1 MEPTTAGSQS
11 AADRS
16 SDRSLRIHHLC
27 KEYRAG
33 EPVLRDVS
41 LSVEGRGLTAIIGPS
56 GTGKSTL
63 VRCINRLIEPT
74 SGEILFRGQDMVRLS
89 SRELRAAR
97 RRIGMIFQ
105 EYNLVERLSV
115 IENVLCGRLGYVPV
129 WRAWL
134 RRFPDADIARAFE
147 LLDAVGLGDLATQR
161 ADQLSGGQRQRVG
174 IARALM
180 QEPDLLLADEPT
192 SSLDPKTSVEI
203 MELIARRASAS
214 GIPALVNI
222 HNVELARR
230 YADRIIGMSKGS
242 IVFDGPPQALDDS
255 HLLAIYGGEG
265 WLE

>member
-1 MEPTTAGSQS
+1 MDAS
-11 AADRS
+11 APAS
-16 SDRSLRIHHLC
+16 KGAVGLDRSLVIRNLR

-33 EPVLRDVS
+33 QPVLKDVS
-41 LSVEGRGLTAIIGPS
+41 LTVEGRGMTAIIGPS

-63 VRCINRLIEPT
+63 IRCINRLVDPT
-74 SGEILFRGQDMVRLS
+74 SGEIVFRGQDLAK
-89 SRELRAAR
+89 LRGPDLRKAR
-97 RRIGMIFQ
+97 RHIGMVFQ

-115 IENVLCGRLGYVPV
+115 IENVLCGRLGYVAV

-134 RRFPDADIARAFE
+134 RKFPPADIDRAFK
-147 LLDAVGLGDLATQR
+147 LLDAVGLGDFATQR

-180 QEPDLLLADEPT
+180 QEPDLILADEPT

-203 MELIARRASAS
+203 MELITQHAGERD
-214 GIPALVNI
+214 IPVIVNI

-230 YADRIIGMSKGS
+230 FADRIVGMSRGE
-242 IVFDGPPQALDDS
+242 IVFDGPPRALEDS
-255 HLLAIYGGEG
+255 HLLQIYGGEG

>member
-1 MEPTTAGSQS
+1 MD
-11 AADRS
+11 AAAPFKPAAVGGT
-16 SDRSLRIHHLC
+16 DRSLVIRNLR

-33 EPVLRDVS
+33 AAVLKDVS
-41 LSVEGRGLTAIIGPS
+41 LTIEGRGMTAIIGPS

-63 VRCINRLIEPT
+63 VRCINRLVDPT
-74 SGEILFRGQDMVRLS
+74 AGEILFLGQDLAKLQGRALRL
-89 SRELRAAR
+89 AR
-97 RRIGMIFQ
+97 RRIGMVFQ

-115 IENVLCGRLGYVPV
+115 IENVLTGRLGYVPV
-129 WRAWL
+129 WRAFL
-134 RRFPDADIARAFE
+134 RRFPAADVDRAFR
-147 LLDAVGLGDLATQR
+147 LLDAVGLSEFATQR

-180 QEPDLLLADEPT
+180 QEPDLVLADEPT

-203 MELIARRASAS
+203 MELIVRRA
-214 GIPALVNI
+214 GERDIPVIVNI

-230 YADRIIGMSKGS
+230 FADRIVGMSKGEV
-242 IVFDGPPQALDDS
+242 VFDGAPRALEDS

>member
-1 MEPTTAGSQS
+1 MD
-11 AADRS
+11 AAAPFKPATVDGT
-16 SDRSLRIHHLC
+16 DRSLVIRNLR

-33 EPVLRDVS
+33 AAVLKDVS
-41 LSVEGRGLTAIIGPS
+41 LTIEGRGMTAIIGPS

-63 VRCINRLIEPT
+63 VRCINRLVDPT
-74 SGEILFRGQDMVRLS
+74 AGEILFLGQDLARLQG
-89 SRELRAAR
+89 RALRLAR
-97 RRIGMIFQ
+97 RRIGMVFQ

-115 IENVLCGRLGYVPV
+115 IENVLTGRLGYVPV
-129 WRAWL
+129 WRAFL
-134 RRFPDADIARAFE
+134 RRFPAADVDRAFR
-147 LLDAVGLGDLATQR
+147 LLDAVGLGEFATQR

-180 QEPDLLLADEPT
+180 QEPDLVLADEPT

-203 MELIARRASAS
+203 MELIARRA
-214 GIPALVNI
+214 GERDIPVIVNI

-230 YADRIIGMSKGS
+230 FADRIVGMSKGEV
-242 IVFDGPPQALDDS
+242 VFDGAPRALEDS

>member
-1 MEPTTAGSQS
+1 M
-11 AADRS
+11 
-16 SDRSLRIHHLC
+16 
-27 KEYRAG
+27 
-33 EPVLRDVS
+33 
-41 LSVEGRGLTAIIGPS
+41 TAIIGPS

-63 VRCINRLIEPT
+63 IRCINRLVDPT
-74 SGEILFRGQDMVRLS
+74 AGEIVFRGQDLTRLHG
-89 SRELRAAR
+89 RALRAAR

-115 IENVLCGRLGYVPV
+115 IENVLCGRLGYVSV

-134 RRFPDADIARAFE
+134 RRFPPADIERAFE
-147 LLDAVGLGDLATQR
+147 LLHAVGLGGFATQR

-203 MELIARRASAS
+203 MDLIASRAGERA
-214 GIPALVNI
+214 IPVIVNI
-222 HNVELARR
+222 HNVDLARR
-230 YADRIIGMSKGS
+230 FADRIVGLSQGE
-242 IVFDGPPQALDDS
+242 IVFDGPPSALEDR
-255 HLLAIYGGEG
+255 HLMQIYGGEG